1 MTAEGA
7 PVRVGRM
14 YMRAEVTSKGKML
27 KEGNIGGFT
36 VLCDEGERLG
46 GDGSA
51 PMPLQYFFLSLGF
64 CMLTQ
69 VTRNAEVM
77 HVAVR
82 DSTARVTGYLG
93 VEGSVDEGTAFHTI
107 TGVDVELN
115 IDSDAPPDQIAE
127 LVRRAEAMCFV
138 TQAIR
143 TPVDMRLNVS
153 HNQQPLAT

>member
-1 MTAEGA
+1 
-7 PVRVGRM
+7 
-14 YMRAEVTSKGKML
+14 MRAEVSSRGKVL

-36 VLCDEGERLG
+36 VMCDEGERLG

-69 VTRNAEVM
+69 VTRNAEIMKVD
-77 HVAVR
+77 VR

-107 TGVDVELN
+107 SGIDVELN
-115 IDSDAPPDQIAE
+115 IDTDAPAEQVAE

-138 TQAIR
+138 TQAVR
-143 TPVDMRLNVS
+143 APVDMRLKVS
-153 HNQQPLAT
+153 HNQQPLES